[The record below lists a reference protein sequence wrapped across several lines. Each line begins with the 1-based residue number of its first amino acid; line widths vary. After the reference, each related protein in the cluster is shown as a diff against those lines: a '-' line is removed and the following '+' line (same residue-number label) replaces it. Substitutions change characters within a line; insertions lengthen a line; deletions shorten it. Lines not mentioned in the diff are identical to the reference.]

1 MNSAPNRGSGV
12 GVVTDAG
19 SGPPFTGPTTGK
31 SGPPA
36 TARRRRPRRNPTAP
50 PWLFVVPALVVYAVV
65 VLYPSIAGVFY
76 AFTDWSGVGGFS
88 YTGLENFRT
97 LLHDDMARESIRN
110 TLLLT
115 VAVVVVQ
122 NGIGLLLALGV
133 NANIRTKSLLR
144 VIFFAPAVVSPVMVA
159 FLWKYI
165 YNPDDG
171 AGLNGVLGAV
181 GLGGLRQD
189 WLGDP
194 SLALWSVA
202 AMVIWQY
209 AGYSMV
215 IFLAGLQGVPAELH
229 EAARIDGA
237 GTWQRFRYVT
247 WPLLAP
253 ALTINL
259 MLSTIGGLKLF
270 DQVYAATNGGPGTS
284 SETLSTVLYKQA
296 FVYGKFGY
304 STAVALVLAIF
315 VAAVSLVQLRY
326 LRAREVTA

>member
-1 MNSAPNRGSGV
+1 MTSTSEKTV
-12 GVVTDAG
+12 
-19 SGPPFTGPTTGK
+19 SGPAGRAADGPGTGRG
-31 SGPPA
+31 
-36 TARRRRPRRNPTAP
+36 RRVRHRDHTIP
-50 PWLFVVPALVVYAVV
+50 PWLFVVPALAVYGIV
-65 VLYPSIAGVFY
+65 VLYPSLAGVMY
-76 AFTDWSGVGGFS
+76 AFTDWSGIGGFS
-88 YTGLENFRT
+88 FTGTDNFRA
-97 LLHDDMARESIRN
+97 LLDDGRALESVSN

-115 VAVVVVQ
+115 LAVVVVQ

-133 NANIRTKSLLR
+133 HTNIKSRAVLR
-144 VIFFAPAVVSPVMVA
+144 LVFFAPAVVSPVMVA
-159 FLWKYI
+159 ILWKYV
-165 YNPDDG
+165 YNPENG
-171 AGLNGVLGAV
+171 AGLNGLLGAV

-189 WLGDP
+189 WLGNP

-202 AMVIWQY
+202 AMVVWQY

-215 IFLAGLQGVPAELH
+215 VFLAGLQGVPAELH

-237 GTWQRFRYVT
+237 GSWQRFRYVT

-284 SETLSTVLYKQA
+284 SETLSTVLYKEA

-304 STAVALVLAIF
+304 STAVALVLALF

>member
-1 MNSAPNRGSGV
+1 MTSTSERVEPTGR
-12 GVVTDAG
+12 AG
-19 SGPPFTGPTTGK
+19 G
-31 SGPPA
+31 GPPA
-36 TARRRRPRRNPTAP
+36 GPRRPVRHRDHTAP
-50 PWLFVVPALVVYAVV
+50 PWIFVIPALLVYGVV
-65 VLYPSIAGVFY
+65 VLYPSLAGVVY
-76 AFTDWSGVGGFS
+76 AFTDWSGIGGFS
-88 YTGLENFRT
+88 FTGLDNFRT
-97 LLHDDMARESIRN
+97 LLDDSRALESVSN

-122 NGIGLLLALGV
+122 NGVGLLLALGV
-133 NANIRTKSLLR
+133 HTRIKSRAVLR
-144 VIFFAPAVVSPVMVA
+144 LVFFAPAVVSPVMVA
-159 FLWKYI
+159 VLWKYV
-165 YNPDDG
+165 YNPENG
-171 AGLNGVLGAV
+171 AGLNGVLDAI

-202 AMVIWQY
+202 AMVVWQY

-215 IFLAGLQGVPAELH
+215 VFLAGLHGVPAELH

-237 GTWQRFRYVT
+237 GSWQRFRHVT

-253 ALTINL
+253 ALTVNL
-259 MLSTIGGLKLF
+259 LLSTIGGLKLF

-284 SETLSTVLYKQA
+284 SETLSTVLYKEA

-304 STAVALVLAIF
+304 STAVALVLALF
-315 VAAVSLVQLRY
+315 VAAVSLVQLHY

>member
-1 MNSAPNRGSGV
+1 MKAPRSAGARL
-12 GVVTDAG
+12 
-19 SGPPFTGPTTGK
+19 
-31 SGPPA
+31 
-36 TARRRRPRRNPTAP
+36 RRRDPTAP
-50 PWLFVVPALVVYAVV
+50 PWIFVVPALIVYAIV
-65 VLYPSIAGVFY
+65 VLYPSIAGVVY
-76 AFTDWSGVGGFS
+76 AFTDWSGIGSFSFVG
-88 YTGLENFRT
+88 LRNFHT
-97 LLHDDMARESIRN
+97 LLGDDRALASVTN

-115 VAVVVVQ
+115 VAIVIVQ
-122 NGIGLLLALGV
+122 NGIGLLMALGV
-133 NANIRTKSLLR
+133 NTGIRTKALVR

-159 FLWKYI
+159 FLWKYV
-165 YNPDDG
+165 YNPDPG
-171 AGLNGVLGAV
+171 AGLNGILGAV

-202 AMVIWQY
+202 AMVVWQY

-215 IFLAGLQGVPAELH
+215 IFLAGLSGVPAELH

-253 ALTINL
+253 ALTVNL

-270 DQVYAATNGGPGTS
+270 DQVYAATGGGPGTS
-284 SETLSTVLYKQA
+284 SETLSTVLYKEA
-296 FVYGKFGY
+296 FVYGKYGY
-304 STAVALVLAIF
+304 STAVALVLALF
-315 VAAVSLVQLRY
+315 VAAVSLIQLRY

>member
-1 MNSAPNRGSGV
+1 MNSLPGTTTSDGSRPPDPAATG
-12 GVVTDAG
+12 TAG
-19 SGPPFTGPTTGK
+19 RPGTPDP
-31 SGPPA
+31 
-36 TARRRRPRRNPTAP
+36 ARRKRVRRDQTVP
-50 PWLFVVPALVVYAVV
+50 PWAFVVPALVVYAVV
-65 VLYPSIAGVFY
+65 VLYPSLAGVVY
-76 AFTDWSGVGGFS
+76 AFTDWSGIGGFS
-88 YTGLENFRT
+88 FIGLDNFRT
-97 LLHDDMARESIRN
+97 LLDDDRALESVGN
-110 TLLLT
+110 TLMLT

-122 NGIGLLLALGV
+122 NAIGLLLALGV
-133 NANIRTKSLLR
+133 NTNIHSRSLLR

-159 FLWKYI
+159 FLWKYV
-165 YNPDDG
+165 YNPDNG
-171 AGLNGVLGAV
+171 AGLNGVLGAI

-189 WLGDP
+189 WLGNP

-215 IFLAGLQGVPAELH
+215 VFLAGLQGVPVELH

-284 SETLSTVLYKQA
+284 SETLSTVLYKEA

-304 STAVALVLAIF
+304 STAVALVLALF

>member
-1 MNSAPNRGSGV
+1 MRSRYR
-12 GVVTDAG
+12 D
-19 SGPPFTGPTTGK
+19 PTVP
-31 SGPPA
+31 S
-36 TARRRRPRRNPTAP
+36 
-50 PWLFVVPALVVYAVV
+50 WVFVAPALVVYAVV
-65 VLYPSIAGVFY
+65 VLYPSIAGVVY
-76 AFTDWSGVGGFS
+76 AFTDWSGIGGFS
-88 YTGLENFRT
+88 FVGLDNFRT
-97 LLHDDMARESIRN
+97 LLGDDRALGSVGN

-115 VAVVVVQ
+115 VAIVVVQ
-122 NGIGLLLALGV
+122 NAVGLLLALGV
-133 NANIRTKSLLR
+133 NANIKTRSLLR

-159 FLWKYI
+159 VLWKYV

-171 AGLNGVLGAV
+171 AGLNGVLGAI

-189 WLGDP
+189 WLGNP

-202 AMVIWQY
+202 AMVVWQY

-215 IFLAGLQGVPAELH
+215 VFLAGLQGVPAELH

-284 SETLSTVLYKQA
+284 SETLSTVLYKEA

-304 STAVALVLAIF
+304 STAIALVLALF
-315 VAAVSLVQLRY
+315 VAAVSLVQLHY
-326 LRAREVTA
+326 LRARETTA

>member
-1 MNSAPNRGSGV
+1 MTSTSEKTVPGAVGTAGGGPKTGRG
-12 GVVTDAG
+12 
-19 SGPPFTGPTTGK
+19 
-31 SGPPA
+31 
-36 TARRRRPRRNPTAP
+36 RPVRHRDHAVPH
-50 PWLFVVPALVVYAVV
+50 WLFVVPALVVYSIV
-65 VLYPSIAGVFY
+65 VLCPSLAGVMY
-76 AFTDWSGVGGFS
+76 AFTDWSGIGGFS
-88 YTGLENFRT
+88 FTGTENFRT
-97 LLHDDMARESIRN
+97 LFDDGRALESVTN

-115 VAVVVVQ
+115 IAVVVVQ

-133 NANIRTKSLLR
+133 HTGIKSRALLR
-144 VIFFAPAVVSPVMVA
+144 LIFFAPAVVSPVMVA
-159 FLWKYI
+159 ILWKYV
-165 YNPDDG
+165 YNPENG
-171 AGLNGVLGAV
+171 AGLNGLLGAV
-181 GLGGLRQD
+181 GLGSLRQD

-202 AMVIWQY
+202 AMVVWQY

-215 IFLAGLQGVPAELH
+215 VFLAGLQGVPAELH

-237 GTWQRFRYVT
+237 GSWQRFRYVT

-284 SETLSTVLYKQA
+284 SETLSTVLYKEA

-304 STAVALVLAIF
+304 STAVALVLALF

>member
-1 MNSAPNRGSGV
+1 MS
-12 GVVTDAG
+12 
-19 SGPPFTGPTTGK
+19 
-31 SGPPA
+31 
-36 TARRRRPRRNPTAP
+36 RPRRDLTAP
-50 PWLFVVPALVVYAVV
+50 PWWFVVPAVLVYAVV
-65 VLYPSIAGVFY
+65 VLGPGLAGVAY
-76 AFTDWSGVGGFS
+76 AFTDWSGIGDAAFVG
-88 YTGLENFRT
+88 LRNFRELLDDRRT
-97 LLHDDMARESIRN
+97 LDSVVN

-122 NGIGLLLALGV
+122 NGIGLALALGV
-133 NANIRTKSLLR
+133 HANIRSRALLR

-159 FLWKYI
+159 VLWKYV
-165 YNPDDG
+165 YNPEDG

-202 AMVIWQY
+202 AMVVWQY

-247 WPLLAP
+247 WPMLAP
-253 ALTINL
+253 ALTVNL

-284 SETLSTVLYKQA
+284 TETLSTVLYKEA

-304 STAVALVLAIF
+304 STAVALVLAVF
-315 VAAVSLVQLRY
+315 VAAVSLVQLRW